1 MSLLYE
7 IFILPIEIIYRA
19 IYLGSLQFTHNYGL
33 SILVLSCISA
43 VAFIPLGRLAVGT
56 QAREK
61 KLQMIMAPQLAR
73 IRKESKGA
81 ERQRRINNLYKR
93 YAYHPLLA
101 VRSAF
106 GVALQIPFLTGAY
119 YMILGLTQL
128 QGQPCL
134 MIPDLSQPDGLLWG
148 VNALPIVMTV
158 VNIIA
163 TLTTPGLTRKDTLQ
177 AIIIAFFFLALLYN
191 AASAL
196 LIFWTMNN
204 VFFLLQNLRLPIR
217 LPRFRKPGFA
227 QGGMNTVMAATMRS
241 VYSLSC
247 AGLAILIFLYVPFQ
261 SYASD
266 PNFFAAGPLDV
277 LLGMV
282 RYLSLTFFVV
292 FVLWL
297 WFPAKAKTIPAFVA
311 FWALSLAFV
320 NLFVLPGHFGALDG
334 IRFLREAALTG
345 PMSTFK
351 DGLLPVLVALGLT
364 ALLFAFPK
372 VRLQLPRV
380 LSIAVF
386 SLRKRHRHS
395 HGHVHR
401 RPYRTDA
408 GRPLVHQRLPQGH
421 GRLRLVPRHHLHGRR
436 HGHEPAQHLRRP
448 RLQPGGRQRPPRRD
462 PGREHQQR
470 LCRDAP
476 QLRGPRL
483 RRLHAQRPGVL
494 QPGLL

>member
-1 MSLLYE
+1 M
-7 IFILPIEIIYRA
+7 
-19 IYLGSLQFTHNYGL
+19 
-33 SILVLSCISA
+33 
-43 VAFIPLGRLAVGT
+43 
-56 QAREK
+56 
-61 KLQMIMAPQLAR
+61 
-73 IRKESKGA
+73 
-81 ERQRRINNLYKR
+81 
-93 YAYHPLLA
+93 
-101 VRSAF
+101 
-106 GVALQIPFLTGAY
+106 ALQIPFLTGAY

-297 WFPAKAKTIPAFVA
+297 WFPAKAKTIPAFV
-311 FWALSLAFV
+311 
-320 NLFVLPGHFGALDG
+320 
-334 IRFLREAALTG
+334 
-345 PMSTFK
+345 
-351 DGLLPVLVALGLT
+351 
-364 ALLFAFPK
+364 
-372 VRLQLPRV
+372 
-380 LSIAVF
+380 
-386 SLRKRHRHS
+386 
-395 HGHVHR
+395 
-401 RPYRTDA
+401 
-408 GRPLVHQRLPQGH
+408 
-421 GRLRLVPRHHLHGRR
+421 
-436 HGHEPAQHLRRP
+436 
-448 RLQPGGRQRPPRRD
+448 
-462 PGREHQQR
+462 R
-470 LCRDAP
+470 LC
-476 QLRGPRL
+476 PR
-483 RRLHAQRPGVL
+483 
-494 QPGLL
+494 